1 MTDKE
6 ILQKAI
12 EKVMIVEN
20 KDIYLCQK
28 EFYAT
33 HNIKKENVAEELFCD
48 QLNEEPQATFLN
60 LSKVY
65 HLIFSHD
72 FAKAFWGKEMVGTT
86 GKKISEVKPKTIS
99 GIVSNTYKIT
109 GAKPEW
115 KYHLQQMVLEE
126 NPIQYLKKYI

>member
-20 KDIYLCQK
+20 KDIYLCHK

-72 FAKAFWGKEMVGTT
+72 FAKAFWGND
-86 GKKISEVKPKTIS
+86 
-99 GIVSNTYKIT
+99 GIVLGSYQYPDPKQMSQLKNLIIWLLINTTYNK
-109 GAKPEW
+109 W
-115 KYHLQQMVLEE
+115 Y
-126 NPIQYLKKYI
+126 